1 MYFRQAKTFTTS
13 ISFYHKYKMLNSI
26 IEKLFLHRKDF
37 TFFAWESYVLSW
49 VEKLVVTNLPFYTLI
64 LSQHMCLIRK
74 SSSCSVSFSLD
85 SKIWL
90 SKCVVIE
97 GIYDNI
103 INPYLEKFYANQ
115 YVIVDLC
122 IETLSTCILILSKFS
137 SETLT
142 VLFLEAMKQNLFQ
155 NELHKRWK
163 MYNIS
168 NALFKRISMEDA
180 HTLHFEH
187 YCLHWLLLSIH
198 LNLSLF
204 YAKLPPAYDL
214 IRYLLFLAVMIQLC
228 INLEA

>member
-1 MYFRQAKTFTTS
+1 M
-13 ISFYHKYKMLNSI
+13 
-26 IEKLFLHRKDF
+26 
-37 TFFAWESYVLSW
+37 LSW

-64 LSQHMCLIRK
+64 LSEHVCLIRK
-74 SSSCSVSFSLD
+74 SSLCSVSFSLA
-85 SKIWL
+85 SKFWL
-90 SKCVVIE
+90 SKYVVIE
-97 GIYDNI
+97 GKYDNI
-103 INPYLEKFYANQ
+103 INYYLENLIWIPTYIK
-115 YVIVDLC
+115 
-122 IETLSTCILILSKFS
+122 TLSTCIWILPKFS
-137 SETLT
+137 TETLPA
-142 VLFLEAMKQNLFQ
+142 LFLKAMKQNLFQ

>member
-1 MYFRQAKTFTTS
+1 
-13 ISFYHKYKMLNSI
+13 
-26 IEKLFLHRKDF
+26 
-37 TFFAWESYVLSW
+37 
-49 VEKLVVTNLPFYTLI
+49 
-64 LSQHMCLIRK
+64 MCLIRK
-74 SSSCSVSFSLD
+74 SSLCSVSFSLA

-90 SKCVVIE
+90 SKYVFIE
-97 GIYDNI
+97 CKDDHI
-103 INPYLEKFYANQ
+103 INPYLENLCSIPTNSINMHLNFTKVFLWD
-115 YVIVDLC
+115 VDCIVLQWN
-122 IETLSTCILILSKFS
+122 
-137 SETLT
+137 
-142 VLFLEAMKQNLFQ
+142 QNLFQ